1 MFGLGL
7 EIGIWLELNFELG
20 VVTSIEVYMRFRLK
34 VEVRIALTQTL
45 TLTLNLNPNPNPN
58 TIGNA
63 VICIAVI
70 GVAPDCTLEGKYL
83 RCVVRV
89 SICCTLWY
97 SWYE

>member
-45 TLTLNLNPNPNPN
+45 TLTLNLNPNPN

-70 GVAPDCTLEGKYL
+70 GVVPDCTLEGKYL

-89 SICCTLWY
+89 IICCTLWY